1 MTEIVT
7 GTVIVALMA
16 LFTWLS
22 LRYFKKIGRGA
33 AAPVIDPSWPTIMR
47 PPHNEMTVDDET
59 SAKSVINRHLGERFR
74 APSAVAT
81 FAPRTPRM
89 PHR

>member
-1 MTEIVT
+1 
-7 GTVIVALMA
+7 
-16 LFTWLS
+16 
-22 LRYFKKIGRGA
+22 
-33 AAPVIDPSWPTIMR
+33 MR